1 MPAKKLGFGFMR
13 LPVLSEKDRGQID
26 YDRLYRMVDTF
37 MERGFTYF
45 DTAWMYHNFQSEPA
59 LKRAVVDRY
68 PRDAFTVA
76 TKMPTMM
83 LESPEEQERI
93 FEEQLANTGAGVFDY
108 YLLHDLN
115 VVTYKTVTEY
125 GTIPYLEK
133 QKAAGRIR
141 RLGFSF
147 HDSADFLDRILTE
160 HPDMDFVQL
169 QINYLDWDNPGI
181 QSRKCY
187 ETARKHG
194 KPVIVMEP
202 VKGGT
207 LASLPPEAEKIFRD
221 IHSDWSPASWAI
233 RFAASLEG
241 VMVVLSGMS
250 TEAQLEDNTSFM
262 KDFTPLTDE
271 EREAVFRVRD
281 ILNRST
287 EIPCTGCRYC
297 VEANKCPM
305 GIPIPDFFALY
316 NAEQADTNDLWS
328 PQIEYYENMVIHGAG
343 KASDC
348 IQCRGCEAMC
358 PQRIPIT
365 DWLKKVSETLE
376 VEQD

>member
-1 MPAKKLGFGFMR
+1 MPDKKLGFGLMR
-13 LPVLSEKDRGQID
+13 LPVLSSEDRGQID
-26 YDRLYRMVDTF
+26 YDKLYRMVDTF
-37 MERGFTYF
+37 LSRGFTYF

-59 LKRAVVDRY
+59 LKRAVIDRY
-68 PRDAFTVA
+68 PRDSFTVA

-83 LESPEEQERI
+83 LTYPKEQEDI
-93 FEEQLANTGAGVFDY
+93 FEQQLQKTGAGAFDY

-115 VVTYKTVTEY
+115 VVTYKTVSDY
-125 GTIPYLEK
+125 STIPYLEA
-133 QKAAGRIR
+133 QRAAGRIR
-141 RLGFSF
+141 KLGFSF
-147 HDSADFLDRILTE
+147 HDSAAFLDKILTE

-187 ETARKHG
+187 ETARRHG
-194 KPVIVMEP
+194 KPVIIMEP

-207 LASLPPEAEKIFRD
+207 LASLLPAAEKIFRSV
-221 IHSDWSPASWAI
+221 HPDWSPASWAI

-250 TEAQLEDNTSFM
+250 TEEQLEDNTSYM
-262 KDFTPLTDE
+262 QDFKPLTE
-271 EREAVFRVRD
+271 EELKAVWQVRD
-281 ILNRST
+281 ILLNTT

-297 VEANKCPM
+297 VEANTCPM
-305 GIPIPDFFALY
+305 NIPIPDFFALY
-316 NAEQADTNDLWS
+316 NTEQQDTNGLWS
-328 PQIEYYENMVIHGAG
+328 PQIEYYLNLVTHGAG

-348 IQCRGCEAMC
+348 IRCRGCEAMC
-358 PQRIPIT
+358 PQRLPIT
-365 DWLKKVSETLE
+365 DLLEKVAVTLE